1 LSANS
6 SVLQHQFDTLEQQ
19 QEAGQLG
26 MWLFLATELMIFG
39 GLFTGYT
46 VFRWAYP
53 VAFAQASGHLLWVIA
68 SVNTA
73 VLLTSSFT
81 MAMAV
86 WGAQA
91 GRRNVL
97 IGCLAA
103 TVLLGLVFLVLK
115 VYEYAVDVDEGLVP
129 VAGVFNTSEEMW
141 PHWRDAGVSK
151 AEFMLQARVFFSI
164 YFVMTGLHAL
174 HMIGGM
180 SVIGW
185 LIVEARK
192 GRFTPE
198 YHPQIELTGLYWH
211 FVDIVWIF
219 LLPMLYLI
227 GHSH

>member
-1 LSANS
+1 MSANA
-6 SVLQHQFDTLEQQ
+6 SVLQHQFDNLEQQ
-19 QEAGQLG
+19 RRAGTLG
-26 MWLFLATELMIFG
+26 MWIFLATELMIFG

-46 VFRWAYP
+46 VFRWLYP
-53 VAFAQASGHLLWVIA
+53 VAFAEASGHLLWGIA

-81 MAMAV
+81 MALAV
-86 WGAQA
+86 WGAQT
-91 GRRNVL
+91 GRRNV
-97 IGCLAA
+97 IVGCLSL
-103 TVLLGLVFLVLK
+103 TLLLGLTFLALK
-115 VYEYAVDVDEGLVP
+115 VYEYSVDFEEGLVP
-129 VAGVFNTSEEMW
+129 VRGMFRTSG
-141 PHWRDAGVSK
+141 WRGWQEAHVNL
-151 AEFMLQARVFFSI
+151 AEYLLQLRVFFSI

-180 SVIGW
+180 SVLAW

-198 YHPQIELTGLYWH
+198 YHPQVELTGLYWH
-211 FVDIVWIF
+211 FVDVVWIF

>member
-1 LSANS
+1 
-6 SVLQHQFDTLEQQ
+6 LQHQFDSLEQQ
-19 QEAGQLG
+19 REAGTLG

-46 VFRWAYP
+46 VYRWLYP
-53 VAFAQASGHLLWVIA
+53 VAFAEASSHLLWVIA
-68 SVNTA
+68 AVNTA

-81 MAMAV
+81 MALAV
-86 WGAQA
+86 WGAQT

-97 IGCLAA
+97 IGCLSL
-103 TVLLGLVFLVLK
+103 TILLGLVFLALK
-115 VYEYAVDVDEGLVP
+115 GYEYAVDIHEGLVP
-129 VAGVFNTSEEMW
+129 VPESFNTSESLW
-141 PHWRDAGVSK
+141 KGWRDAGVSR
-151 AEFMLQARVFFSI
+151 AEYLMHVRLFFVI

-174 HMIGGM
+174 HMIGGI
-180 SVIGW
+180 SVLGW

-198 YHPQIELTGLYWH
+198 YHPQVELTGLYWH

-227 GHSH
+227 GHTH